1 MVVRDPLASSSRR
14 ATIAFGLAVLGPFVM
29 AASSPAA
36 IVLGWRSTR
45 DLARASSSPRGRA
58 AAAGAIALGTFGLLL
73 WVWVLWRLWI
83 RLDEQAGD
91 PHAVMPL
98 AGGLTLVWLA
108 SALAGA
114 LAGRNR

>member
-1 MVVRDPLASSSRR
+1 VVVNDPLASSSRR
-14 ATIAFGLAVLGPFVM
+14 AAIAFGLAVLGPFVM

-36 IVLGWRSTR
+36 IVLGWRSSR
-45 DLARASSSPRGRA
+45 DLAIAPPAARGRA

-73 WVWVLWRLWI
+73 WAWALWRLWV
-83 RLDEQAGD
+83 RLDERGDD
-91 PHAVMPL
+91 PHAVVPL
-98 AGGLTLVWLA
+98 VAGLIVVWLA